1 MRVCVVCVL
10 LEWSLSVALAVI
22 KSNYSA
28 LSGVHLSAACTN
40 HTPAHLSK
48 DCKED
53 IQAEICTHNRCQ
65 GGFNARKN
73 I

>member
-1 MRVCVVCVL
+1 MTQGINDMLLYCYACVCVVCVL
-10 LEWSLSVALAVI
+10 LEWSLPVALAVI

-53 IQAEICTHNRCQ
+53 IQA
-65 GGFNARKN
+65 
-73 I
+73 